1 MDDYY
6 EFFKYYNQFII
17 YIFIFY
23 LKYILYFIIIF
34 FFQVLLKNIEEND
47 EIVDDDVN
55 EFF

>member
-1 MDDYY
+1 MIIMSFLKIVINIY
-6 EFFKYYNQFII
+6 FLFKI
-17 YIFIFY
+17 YSIFY
-23 LKYILYFIIIF
+23 NI